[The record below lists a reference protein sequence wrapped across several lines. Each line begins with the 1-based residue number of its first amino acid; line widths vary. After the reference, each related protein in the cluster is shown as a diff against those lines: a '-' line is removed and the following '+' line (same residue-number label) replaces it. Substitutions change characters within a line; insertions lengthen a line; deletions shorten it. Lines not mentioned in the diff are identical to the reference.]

1 MPYSFSLTML
11 RRERGEHLTLRSVRI
26 SREAF
31 NFTVNQGHHGYLDD
45 PVWVN

>member
-1 MPYSFSLTML
+1 MLLFLSLTTL
-11 RRERGEHLTLRSVRI
+11 SREHGERLTLRSVRI

-31 NFTVNQGHHGYLDD
+31 NFSLNQGHHGYLDD